1 MAIRNIR
8 KKGDPILKLKSRKVE
23 RFDGRLFTLLDDM
36 RDTMYEADGCGLAA
50 VQVGVLKRV
59 VVIDVGEGLLELI
72 NPEIT
77 EVKGE
82 QCATEGCLS
91 LPGESG
97 VTLRPMWVRVRAQNR
112 NGEAVEYTGE
122 GLLARAFC
130 HEIDHLDGHLYTER
144 LAPAAV
150 VERIRAENPNWEE

>member
-8 KKGDPILKLKSRKVE
+8 TKGDPILKLKSRKVE
-23 RFDGRLFTLLDDM
+23 KFDGRLFTLLDDM

-50 VQVGVLKRV
+50 VQVGVLNRV

-97 VTLRPMWVRVRAQNR
+97 VTLRPQWVRVRAQNR
-112 NGEAVEYTGE
+112 NGDLCEYTGE
-122 GLLARAFC
+122 ELLARAFC

-150 VERIRAENPNWEE
+150 VDRIRAENPNWED

>member
-8 KKGDPILKLKSRKVE
+8 TKGDPILKLKSRKVE
-23 RFDGRLFTLLDDM
+23 KFDRRLFTLLDDM

-97 VTLRPMWVRVRAQNR
+97 VTLRPQWVRVRAQNR
-112 NGEAVEYTGE
+112 NGDLCEYTGE
-122 GLLARAFC
+122 ELLARAFC
-130 HEIDHLDGHLYTER
+130 HEIDHLDGHLYTEC

-150 VERIRAENPNWEE
+150 VDRIRAENPNWED

>member
-8 KKGDPILKLKSRKVE
+8 TKGCPILKLKSRKVE
-23 RFDGRLFTLLDDM
+23 KFDGRLFTLLDDM

-97 VTLRPMWVRVRAQNR
+97 VTLRPQWVRVRAQNR
-112 NGEAVEYTGE
+112 NGDLCEYTGE
-122 GLLARAFC
+122 ELLARAFC

-150 VERIRAENPNWEE
+150 VDRIRAENPNWED

>member
-8 KKGDPILKLKSRKVE
+8 TKGDPILKLKRPKVE
-23 RFDGRLFTLLDDM
+23 KFDGRLFTLLDDM

-97 VTLRPMWVRVRAQNR
+97 VTLRPQWVRVRAQNR
-112 NGEAVEYTGE
+112 NGDLCEYTGE
-122 GLLARAFC
+122 ELLARAFC

-150 VERIRAENPNWEE
+150 VDRIRAENPNWED